1 MNGNLAKETILFN
14 NGNSK
19 KKVTL
24 TTRFPI
30 LRKYYV
36 QAKGFVEDPFGNK
49 IYGNYSKVKTATMKK
64 SIYNKYR
71 KKITY

>member
-36 QAKGFVEDPFGNK
+36 QVKGFGHK
-49 IYGNYSKVKTATMKK
+49 IYGNYSKVKTATMNK
-64 SIYNKYR
+64 SVYNKYR
-71 KKITY
+71 KKISY